1 MYHQNKGFLFFG
13 CLMAFVLLAA
23 NLPDIGDKIKLQ
35 YPKYWPKP
43 TYDFTKNPLTKQG
56 VALGRQLFYETNL
69 SKDNTISCSSCHLS
83 YTAFTHVDH
92 QLSHGIGDRIGN
104 RNSLAL
110 MNLAWAKS
118 FMWDGS
124 AHHLDVQALA
134 PITDTLEMGE
144 DFANVV
150 TKLQATTKYPPL
162 FQAAFGD
169 STITGEHLLKALAQF
184 QLTFITANSKYD
196 KVIREE
202 EGISFTEQEENG
214 YAIFKKNCNS
224 CHQEPLFT
232 TGDFA
237 NNGLAV
243 DTVLNDFGRMIITKN
258 PTDSLKFKIPTLRN
272 IEFSFP
278 YMHDGRF
285 KKLSKVLT
293 HYTKGIQHSPTLAPA
308 LQDSIKITHREKVD
322 LTAFLLTLSD
332 KDFLF
337 NKAFTY
343 PR

>member
-1 MYHQNKGFLFFG
+1 MKHPNKAIYLFGLLGVFI
-13 CLMAFVLLAA
+13 LLAA
-23 NLPDIGDKIKLQ
+23 NLPEITNPIRLN
-35 YPKYWPKP
+35 YPKYFPKP
-43 TYDFTKNPLTKQG
+43 TYDFSKNPLTEEG
-56 VALGRQLFYETNL
+56 VALGRKLFYESLL
-69 SKDNTISCSSCHLS
+69 SKDNTVNCSNCHLS

-92 QLSHGIGDRIGN
+92 ALSHGINDNIGN

-110 MNLAWAKS
+110 MNLAWATS
-118 FMWDGS
+118 FMWDGA
-124 AHHLDVQALA
+124 AHHLDLQALA
-134 PITDTLEMGE
+134 PISDTLEMGE
-144 DFANVV
+144 DIANVV
-150 TKLQATTKYPPL
+150 QKLQNTPVYPPL

-169 STITGEHLLKALAQF
+169 TSITGEHLLKALAQF
-184 QLTFITANSKYD
+184 QLTLISANSKYD
-196 KVIREE
+196 QVIRKE
-202 EGISFTEQEENG
+202 EGISFTEQEQNG
-214 YAIFKKNCNS
+214 YTIFKKNCNS

-232 TGDFA
+232 TGEFA
-237 NNGLAV
+237 NNGLPM
-243 DTVLNDFGRMIITKN
+243 DSVLQDKGRMGITNN
-258 PTDSLKFKIPTLRN
+258 PQDSLKFKIPTLRN

-285 KKLSKVLT
+285 RKLSKVLT

-337 NKAFTY
+337 NKAYTY

>member
-1 MYHQNKGFLFFG
+1 MKLQNKGLLFFG
-13 CLMAFVLLAA
+13 GLIIFVLFAA
-23 NLPDIGDKIKLQ
+23 KFPDVGDKIKLD
-35 YPKYWPKP
+35 YPEYWPKP
-43 TYDFTKNPLTKQG
+43 TYDFAKNPLTKQG
-56 VALGRQLFYETNL
+56 IALGRQLFYETNL
-69 SKDNTISCSSCHLS
+69 SRDNTISCSSCHLS

-150 TKLQATTKYPPL
+150 SKLQTTTKYPPL

-169 STITGEHLLKALAQF
+169 SIITGAHLLKALAQF
-184 QLTFITANSKYD
+184 QLTFVTANSKYD
-196 KVIREE
+196 KVLRAE
-202 EGISFTEQEENG
+202 EGIAFTEQEQNG
-214 YAIFKKNCNS
+214 YTIFKKNCNS

-237 NNGLAV
+237 NNGLAM
-243 DTVLNDFGRMIITKN
+243 DTVLNDLGRMTITKN
-258 PTDSLKFKIPTLRN
+258 PSDSLKFKIPTLRN

-293 HYTKGIQHSPTLAPA
+293 HYTKGIQHSPTLAPE
-308 LQDSIKITHREKVD
+308 LQDSLKITHREKVD

-337 NKAFTY
+337 NKAYTF